1 MARLALAL
9 VLLAALIG
17 ACGGDD
23 PDDREQVEEVTNRFF
38 EGLVEGDCDKISDA
52 LAREGQIAEG
62 QCRDFIRGLEEGFA
76 SAVSASFGGTLD
88 EFELSIEA
96 VRAVDIQEEDE
107 ATASV
112 IVHLN
117 FGADG
122 DLSEVFGVPGADGEL
137 SGEVNIPTGF
147 AYVRQDGD
155 WKIAEPFQTG
165 QPEE

>member
-1 MARLALAL
+1 MSRLALFAAAVAVAL
-9 VLLAALIG
+9 V

-23 PDDREQVEEVTNRFF
+23 PDDREQVEEVTNGFF
-38 EGLVEGDCDKISDA
+38 EGLVEGDCDKLSDS
-52 LAREGQIAEG
+52 LAREGQIPEG
-62 QCRDFIRGLEEGFA
+62 QCRDFVRGLEEDFA

-88 EFELSIEA
+88 EFELSMED
-96 VRAVDIQEEDE
+96 VRAVDIREQDE
-107 ATASV
+107 ATATV

-147 AYVRQDGD
+147 AYIRQDGD
-155 WKIAEPFQTG
+155 WKISEPFQAV